1 MILTCSENQ
10 LTRKTKEDNMS
21 LRINHNMSAV
31 NAHRNVV
38 NNSSAQQKTMEK
50 LSSGIKINRAADGP
64 AALQISEGL
73 RAQTA
78 GLGQAIDNSEMAVSL
93 MQTAE
98 GALDEVSRA
107 LIQARQVAVH
117 AGNEGSN
124 DQNMLKADQQEIDN
138 ILEQINRIATSTQY
152 GHNFLLDGSRAGN
165 GVTTGD
171 NLEFVVANEQ
181 AHSAGPGGYEITIE
195 NAATRATHSGTVGLT
210 QAVIDAGEQ
219 ITVSEGGRT
228 VNFLTQEGKTVEQTL
243 NDLETSINDAGLSL
257 DLIRPYPPTTE
268 GTTAQNITFRHK
280 EFGSEHTFQVAS
292 NTAGLVSV
300 IDNTSV
306 VVDNGTDVAGKIN
319 GEETVGRGQILT
331 GGPGADTVEGIQIR
345 FTGETEPV
353 GGRAGTVTFSQNS
366 LTFQVGAN
374 PHQHSEI
381 SLKSMKT
388 NDLGRGEKNESNFD
402 SLSQIRVL
410 NAEQAQDA
418 IRVIDQAIEE
428 VSADRG
434 RMGAFQKNNLESNLN
449 YLRIAHENAVSSES
463 VIRDADMAEEMATFT
478 RNQIMM
484 EASTSMMAQANQ
496 NSMTVLKLVG

>member
-1 MILTCSENQ
+1 M
-10 LTRKTKEDNMS
+10 
-21 LRINHNMSAV
+21 
-31 NAHRNVV
+31 
-38 NNSSAQQKTMEK
+38 
-50 LSSGIKINRAADGP
+50 
-64 AALQISEGL
+64 
-73 RAQTA
+73 
-78 GLGQAIDNSEMAVSL
+78 
-93 MQTAE
+93 
-98 GALDEVSRA
+98 
-107 LIQARQVAVH
+107 
-117 AGNEGSN
+117 
-124 DQNMLKADQQEIDN
+124 
-138 ILEQINRIATSTQY
+138 
-152 GHNFLLDGSRAGN
+152 
-165 GVTTGD
+165 
-171 NLEFVVANEQ
+171 
-181 AHSAGPGGYEITIE
+181 
-195 NAATRATHSGTVGLT
+195 
-210 QAVIDAGEQ
+210 
-219 ITVSEGGRT
+219 
-228 VNFLTQEGKTVEQTL
+228 
-243 NDLETSINDAGLSL
+243 
-257 DLIRPYPPTTE
+257 
-268 GTTAQNITFRHK
+268 
-280 EFGSEHTFQVAS
+280 
-292 NTAGLVSV
+292 
-300 IDNTSV
+300 

-345 FTGETEPV
+345 FTGETEPL
-353 GGRAGTVTFSQNS
+353 GGNAGTVTFSQNS

-388 NDLGRGEKNESNFD
+388 NDLGRGEKNESSFE
-402 SLSQIRVL
+402 SLAEIQVL